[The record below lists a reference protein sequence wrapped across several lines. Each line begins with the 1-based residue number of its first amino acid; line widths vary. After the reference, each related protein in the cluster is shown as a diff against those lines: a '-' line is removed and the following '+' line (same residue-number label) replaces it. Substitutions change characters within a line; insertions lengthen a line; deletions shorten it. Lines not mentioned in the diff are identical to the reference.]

1 MRNKLGQLIADP
13 HAQKERWKKHFSELL
28 NPPPQEVDISDLDNI
43 TPQPNFEYLSNTDE
57 APTRS
62 DVVDALKNFKS
73 PGVDGITNEQL
84 KYGEVGLVDRLVYLF
99 KKVWEEEQI
108 PEDWS
113 KGVIVIVG
121 KKGDTSHCSNNRG
134 ITLRSTTSKLLQII
148 LLRRLDAGLEQ
159 LLRENQCGF
168 RQNRS
173 CIDQIYSLRCIIPY
187 GTAKGY

>member
-1 MRNKLGQLIADP
+1 MRLLQEAKWLMLS
-13 HAQKERWKKHFSELL
+13 KK
-28 NPPPQEVDISDLDNI
+28 P
-43 TPQPNFEYLSNTDE
+43 
-57 APTRS
+57 
-62 DVVDALKNFKS
+62 KNFKS

-84 KYGEVGLVDRLVYLF
+84 KNGEVGLVDRLVYLF

-148 LLRRLDAGLEQ
+148 LLRRLNAAAGLEQ
-159 LLRENQCGF
+159 LLCENVVF
-168 RQNRS
+168 DR
-173 CIDQIYSLRCIIPY
+173 I
-187 GTAKGY
+187 AHA